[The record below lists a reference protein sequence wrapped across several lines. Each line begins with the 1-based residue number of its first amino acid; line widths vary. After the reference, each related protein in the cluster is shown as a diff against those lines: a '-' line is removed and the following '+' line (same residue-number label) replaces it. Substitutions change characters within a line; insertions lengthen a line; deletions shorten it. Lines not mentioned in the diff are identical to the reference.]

1 MEKQEYLATVT
12 LFPQLSGVEMAQ
24 LTTAMSLR
32 QVIKGHRFY
41 MPGDPLETLF
51 IIVKGHIVHYR
62 LTLEGKKLITVR
74 LGPQDTFGEAALL
87 EGLANDF
94 AEAAD
99 DAVVL
104 LLHRRDLLPLIDR
117 HPTIMLHLLQMT
129 VRRLNHVEE
138 QLEQI
143 AFSNL
148 RTRLAS
154 LLGRLAQ
161 EQRSRTIVGYS
172 HQDLADNLGTY
183 RETATL
189 LLNDLRAQGQI
200 TIGRREINL
209 MGTFI

>member
-1 MEKQEYLATVT
+1 MDKQEYLATVT
-12 LFPQLSGVEMAQ
+12 LFPQLSGPEMMQ
-24 LTTAMSLR
+24 LTAAMSLR
-32 QVIKGHRFY
+32 QVTKGHRFY
-41 MPGDPLETLF
+41 MPGDPLESLF
-51 IIVKGHIVHYR
+51 ILVKGHVVHYR
-62 LTLEGKKLITVR
+62 LSLEGKKLITMR
-74 LGPQDTFGEAALL
+74 LGPQDAFGEDALL
-87 EGLANDF
+87 DGLANDF

-104 LLHRRDLLPLIDR
+104 HLHRRDLMPLIDR
-117 HPTIMLHLLQMT
+117 HPAIMFHLLQMK
-129 VRRLNHVEE
+129 VRHLSHVEE
-138 QLEQI
+138 QLEQV

-148 RTRLAS
+148 RTRLAA
-154 LLGRLAQ
+154 LLGRLSK

-172 HQDLADNLGTY
+172 HQDLADHLGTY